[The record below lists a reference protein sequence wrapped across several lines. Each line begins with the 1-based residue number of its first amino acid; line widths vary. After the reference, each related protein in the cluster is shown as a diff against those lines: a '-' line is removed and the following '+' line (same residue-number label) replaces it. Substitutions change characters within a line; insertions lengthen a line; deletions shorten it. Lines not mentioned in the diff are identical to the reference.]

1 MFIINHKRILVKNIL
16 FFVFSI
22 HSLLSRIDRNKVYQI
37 ESNNKKKII
46 NEDPIVVVQERNLIY
61 DEAKNIEH
69 ENKTK
74 LNIQEHH
81 HQSNTLHKNEI
92 IQENIEEIKN
102 HVIRHEENIQSI
114 LQKEGIFKAISYI
127 KKNTNKEKKFVSALI
142 NETGSVLYSSYT
154 NDDTKNNIPFN
165 NINEIFEIPHETW
178 KVHLFNEILFYTHI
192 KKIVLNHK
200 TFFLLSGYVTH
211 DPIIFNEY
219 IENHIE
225 NLIKNNSFKT
235 IEDMFLNHNI
245 GIIPFHDFSISLL
258 NEEKFNLVIDNF
270 SVLTEEIKKK
280 FITNDYMT
288 TTIIDENEIVK
299 TITKKKLKIEN
310 KNYFLFSISLND
322 TNNLIMNKY
331 IDKQKNNYLQ
341 QNNIENI
348 IYEIEKHNQ
357 AIDKK
362 IIHHSLIDCEKKQL
376 LSQETKASLN
386 NKFIDKII
394 DSAKKKNHCL
404 TLYDSDNM
412 TIHYI
417 YISVF
422 FIDDKE
428 YILCTS
434 LYAPYVMRE
443 AFKIEKK
450 IELLFKSHSLET
462 LHELLIND
470 SFFQKKN
477 IHIGIFAQ
485 GGICICTNNNY
496 IHKRWEKIDSKLPY
510 SLIEKNLKKN
520 NENQIVLNTVNFP
533 YGNQLFLSNYFETEI
548 PYTTITKNKNKKE
561 NNKKIKIFA
570 LISF

>member
-1 MFIINHKRILVKNIL
+1 MFIINNKRILIKNIL

-22 HSLLSRIDRNKVYQI
+22 HSLLSQIGRNKVYQI
-37 ESNNKKKII
+37 ENNKKKII
-46 NEDPIVVVQERNLIY
+46 NQDPIVIVPERNLIY
-61 DEAKNIEH
+61 DEAKNIEN

-74 LNIQEHH
+74 LN
-81 HQSNTLHKNEI
+81 NTEYYNQPNTVNKNEV
-92 IQENIEEIKN
+92 IQKNIEELKN
-102 HVIRHEENIQSI
+102 HVIHHEENIQSI
-114 LQKEGIFKAISYI
+114 LQKEGILKAISYI
-127 KKNTNKEKKFVSALI
+127 KKNSNKEKKFAGALI

-178 KVHLFNEILFYTHI
+178 RVHVFNEILFYTHI

-200 TFFLLSGYVTH
+200 TFFLLNGYVTH
-211 DPIIFNEY
+211 DPIVFNEY

-225 NLIKNNSFKT
+225 NLIKNNTFKT
-235 IEDMFLNHNI
+235 IQDMFLNHNI

-258 NEEKFNLVIDNF
+258 NEEKFNLFIDNF

-280 FITNDYMT
+280 IIINDNIT

-299 TITKKKLKIEN
+299 TITKKKLKIED
-310 KNYFLFSISLND
+310 KNYFLLLISLNNP
-322 TNNLIMNKY
+322 NNLIMNKY
-331 IDKQKNNYLQ
+331 IDKQKNIYLQ
-341 QNNIENI
+341 KKNIENI
-348 IYEIEKHNQ
+348 IYEIEQHNQ
-357 AIDKK
+357 TIDKK
-362 IIHHSLIDCEKKQL
+362 IIHLSLIDCEKKQL

-394 DSAKKKNHCL
+394 DCAHKKNHCL
-404 TLYDSDNM
+404 TLYDSDNI

-434 LYAPYVMRE
+434 LYAPYIMRE

-450 IELLFKSHSLET
+450 IEHLFKSYSLET

-477 IHIGIFAQ
+477 IHIGIFTER
-485 GGICICTNNNY
+485 GICICTNNNY

-510 SLIEKNLKKN
+510 SLIKKNLKKN
-520 NENQIVLNTVNFP
+520 NENQIVLNTLNFA

-548 PYTTITKNKNKKE
+548 PYNTITKNKNKKE

-570 LISF
+570 IISF